1 MHTIGSSCH
10 RRGTSTI
17 LGVIIFVGIIFTA
30 VIPMFLFMKQADIL
44 HEIRKVE
51 VGRLDDER
59 RGEDIHVYVFNETT
73 SPDNLTLRVENWG
86 DFSINIK
93 RIWINDTFYPLDNF
107 YVPPKNALE
116 EELSDFA
123 PVPDARYFI
132 KVTTDRG
139 NVFFEESGSL
149 YCDEDGNW
157 ETGMFAITFY
167 ISEPGVG
174 WFDIVIKDYND
185 TILTVPP
192 FSIHK
197 SGVDGTAID
206 FFSVDF
212 AGTYHVKIT
221 KRNAGVIYNDYV
233 IISWPNGPKVEPVRV

>member
-123 PVPDARYFI
+123 PVPDTRYFI

-139 NVFFEESGSL
+139 NVFS
-149 YCDEDGNW
+149 
-157 ETGMFAITFY
+157 
-167 ISEPGVG
+167 
-174 WFDIVIKDYND
+174 
-185 TILTVPP
+185 
-192 FSIHK
+192 
-197 SGVDGTAID
+197 
-206 FFSVDF
+206 
-212 AGTYHVKIT
+212 
-221 KRNAGVIYNDYV
+221 
-233 IISWPNGPKVEPVRV
+233 